1 MDMTWD
7 LNDDLLEYEIGDYA
21 NHLVMTRLCANF
33 MELPRMGQDV
43 MTSMVMRYTT
53 LGIMGNDDAKDVRA
67 IYDRFVELTG

>member
-1 MDMTWD
+1 MDMVWK
-7 LNDDLLEYEIGDYA
+7 LEEDLLYYEIGDYA
-21 NHLVMTRLCANF
+21 NHLVMTQLCTNF

-53 LGIMGNDDAKDVRA
+53 LGIMGNDDGKDVRA